1 MTTLAPVS
9 VALKFGFLAVLYLF
23 LLWVA
28 RSALRDLRGA
38 SSAGVQAG
46 GRTRPERMRPACTRP
61 PPRASPTSPA
71 ALRGWWWSARRD
83 TIPG

>member
-38 SSAGVQAG
+38 ASSVHASLQA
-46 GRTRPERMRPACTRP
+46 RRSRLTRPVCTRP
-61 PPRASPTSPA
+61 RRAGSPTSPA
-71 ALRGWWWSARRD
+71 VPRGWWWSAPRD